1 LSADHARLAEQ
12 VGLVERHAGALHLD
26 FMDGHFVPALGFAP
40 AVVGALKAV
49 TDLPLRCHL
58 MVDVPERVVETLAG
72 EGADMVIVHAERGEQ
87 ARRALVAARDW
98 GMKTGLALKLGT
110 PVSVIEPQLE
120 ELDCVLVMSIV
131 PGWSGQAFK
140 DEALQRI
147 AQLRAMIDRRG
158 LDVEVEVDGGVNVE
172 TGRRCMT
179 AGATVLAAAT
189 AVFQTADPGLAAQRM
204 AAVAAGK

>member
-1 LSADHARLAEQ
+1 
-12 VGLVERHAGALHLD
+12 
-26 FMDGHFVPALGFAP
+26 
-40 AVVGALKAV
+40 
-49 TDLPLRCHL
+49 
-58 MVDVPERVVETLAG
+58 
-72 EGADMVIVHAERGEQ
+72 
-87 ARRALVAARDW
+87 
-98 GMKTGLALKLGT
+98 MKTGLALKLGT